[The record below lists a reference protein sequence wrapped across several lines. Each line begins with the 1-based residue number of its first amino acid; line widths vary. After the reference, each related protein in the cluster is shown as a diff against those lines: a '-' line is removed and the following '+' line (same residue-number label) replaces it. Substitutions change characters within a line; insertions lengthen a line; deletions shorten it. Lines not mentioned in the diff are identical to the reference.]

1 MVMTPTSSVQ
11 SIVAPALVLQV
22 PLALPIMRD
31 SETEA
36 APQLQAK
43 FILTHSEFQNH
54 WEEMK

>member
-1 MVMTPTSSVQ
+1 
-11 SIVAPALVLQV
+11 
-22 PLALPIMRD
+22 LALPIMRD

-54 WEEMK
+54 